1 MSKAILLLD
10 ADGVALA
17 PATLCAEAAEEAR
30 NLKLPLFDEVFADLS
45 SGKELQAN
53 GDSTYDLF
61 HDGERVGIL
70 EVFEAPRARDLSA
83 EP

>member
-10 ADGVALA
+10 ADGVALE
-17 PATLCAEAAEEAR
+17 PARLCAEAAEEAQ
-30 NLKLPLFDEVFADLS
+30 KLGIPLFDQVLADLS

-53 GDSTYDLF
+53 GDSSYELF

-70 EVFEAPRARDLSA
+70 EVFEAPRAGRLG
-83 EP
+83 